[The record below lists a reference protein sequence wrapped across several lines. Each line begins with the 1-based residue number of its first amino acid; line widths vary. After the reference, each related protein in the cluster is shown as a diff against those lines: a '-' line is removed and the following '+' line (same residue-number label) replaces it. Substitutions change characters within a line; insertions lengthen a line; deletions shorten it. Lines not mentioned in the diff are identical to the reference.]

1 MKILLVSNMYPSK
14 KNPVYGI
21 FVKSCMNSLSNHGFK
36 IDKAVIAGKSNI
48 FFKIFRYLFFYI
60 SGLVKAWS
68 PGYDAVFGHYISH
81 ISPLMMLIKLTRPSL
96 PVIINIHG
104 SDVAKKS
111 AFRFF
116 VEPFSRFVM
125 KHATM
130 VVVPSKSYLRR
141 VSLMYGIDRKK
152 IFVSPSGGV
161 NTAVFNP
168 GDKAESRR
176 KLGIDSEFVCGYV
189 SRMYPEKRWNIF
201 FEVFL
206 KTLETKTDAVAI
218 AAGDGPEKK
227 ELEEFAE
234 KKKVSDRVIFLE
246 NIERDLLAD
255 VYRAMDIFIFPSVR
269 ESLGLV
275 GLEAMACG
283 IPVIATRSGG
293 AQEYVENKIN
303 GFLARKD
310 NPDDFL
316 EKLMDYNSLSEEQK
330 KKYSEKA
337 VSTARKF
344 SAEKVAE
351 NLAEAIKKVV
361 EKNES

>member
-1 MKILLVSNMYPSK
+1 MYPSK

-21 FVKSCMNSLSNHGFK
+21 FVKSCINSLSNHEFS
-36 IDKAVIAGKSNI
+36 IDKAVITGKSNS
-48 FFKIFRYLFFYI
+48 FFKIFRYLLFYI
-60 SGLVKAWS
+60 SGFIKALTT
-68 PGYDAVFGHYISH
+68 GYDAVFGHYISH
-81 ISPLMMLIKLTRPSL
+81 ISPLIMMIILTRPSL

-125 KHATM
+125 KRAAM
-130 VVVPSKSYLRR
+130 IVVPSESYLRR
-141 VSLMYGIDRKK
+141 ISLMYGVQRKK

-161 NTAVFNP
+161 NTTIFNP
-168 GDKAESRR
+168 GDKTKSRR

-201 FEVFL
+201 FEVFS
-206 KTLETKTDAVAI
+206 KILETKSDAIAI

-227 ELEEFAE
+227 ELKEFM
-234 KKKVSDRVIFLE
+234 KKKKISDRVIFLE
-246 NIERDLLAD
+246 NIERDRLAD
-255 VYRAMDIFIFPSVR
+255 VYRAMDIFIFPSIR

-293 AQEYVENKIN
+293 AQEYVEDKIN
-303 GFLARKD
+303 GFLAKKD
-310 NPDDFL
+310 NPEDFL
-316 EKLMDYNSLSEEQK
+316 EKFIDYSSLSKEQK
-330 KKYSEKA
+330 KKYSENA
-337 VSTARKF
+337 VLTARNF
-344 SAEKVAE
+344 STGKVAG

-361 EKNES
+361 EKNKT